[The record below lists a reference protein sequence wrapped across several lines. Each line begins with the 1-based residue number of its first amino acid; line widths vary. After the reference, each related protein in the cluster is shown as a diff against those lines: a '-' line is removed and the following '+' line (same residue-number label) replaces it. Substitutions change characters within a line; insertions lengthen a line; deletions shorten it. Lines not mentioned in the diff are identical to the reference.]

1 MAWST
6 AEVARMAKVTSR
18 TLRHYHDIGLL
29 PPARTG
35 PNGYRYYERE
45 QLLRLQEI
53 LVLRQLGVGL
63 GTIAEI
69 VRDGGDR
76 VAALRAH
83 HSALLAERDRFQR
96 LADTVATTIQELEGG
111 EDMAKV
117 EVDHWFT
124 GFDAETQERYEA
136 EASERWGAESVRAS
150 REKVKDWGP
159 EQWNQSKRAWTTTL
173 TDLVELIEA
182 GVQPD
187 DPRVFDVLDRHYAWI
202 GDLGGPIQ
210 ESYARLGDLYADDP
224 RFRRNFDRTHLGL
237 AEFMRQAMARY
248 AEVRLT

>member
-1 MAWST
+1 MAWSI

-29 PPARTG
+29 PPAWTG

-63 GTIAEI
+63 ETIAEI
-69 VRDGGDR
+69 VQDGRDR

-83 HSALLAERDRFQR
+83 HRALLAERDRFQS
-96 LADTVATTIQELEGG
+96 LADTVATTIKELEGG
-111 EDMAKV
+111 DEMAKPS
-117 EVDHWFT
+117 VDHWFT
-124 GFDAETQERYEA
+124 GFDAETQQRYEA
-136 EASERWGAESVRAS
+136 EASERWGDESVQAS

-159 EQWNQSKRAWTTTL
+159 QEWDRSKQAWADTL
-173 TDLVELIEA
+173 TGLVKLIEA
-182 GVQPD
+182 GAQPD
-187 DPRVFDVLDRHYAWI
+187 DPRVFDVLDGHYRWI
-202 GDLGGPIQ
+202 DSLGGPTQ

-224 RFRRNFDRTHLGL
+224 RFRRNFDRTHPEL

-248 AEVRLT
+248 AEARLS